1 MKPLLPLCFG
11 IILTGTAYSLYNAAN
26 DYGLATISLPPAITA
41 QIDDTSLGG
50 DGTSGNPTDCKRP
63 GFICNAIQD
72 ESSFYYYIK
81 ADAYGFIR
89 LTDNSKVRL
98 LPNTVYDIK
107 EKYIDCIYS
116 VKKTDVCN
124 TDKCGSYLI
133 SAKPVGDGTN

>member
-63 GFICNAIQD
+63 GYICHATQD
-72 ESSFYYYIK
+72 ELTFEYDIK
-81 ADAYGFIR
+81 ADSFGFIR
-89 LTDNSKVRL
+89 LKDNSKAKF
-98 LPNTVYDIK
+98 LPNTWYEIK
-107 EKYIDCIYS
+107 EKYIECNYS
-116 VKKTDVCN
+116 EKESDVCN
-124 TDKCGSYLI
+124 TDKCGSYLV
-133 SAKPVGDGTN
+133 SAKLLGDGTN